1 MPWVTRVTRP
11 RSWTPTMMALR
22 QDYLVLRR
30 GFEDQRYDVFIYN
43 PVFTFNQQTAESI
56 LNKPEP

>member
-1 MPWVTRVTRP
+1 
-11 RSWTPTMMALR
+11 MMALR

-43 PVFTFNQQTAESI
+43 PVFTFHQQTAESI